1 LIAEGHLPRWKPYL
15 TYGMI
20 PDNMNTYNLLEI
32 SVEFPDFLRIVLLST
47 LKCQINLK
55 PITNKYNSE
64 TLWVCSHL

>member
-1 LIAEGHLPRWKPYL
+1 
-15 TYGMI
+15 
-20 PDNMNTYNLLEI
+20 MNTYNLLEI

-55 PITNKYNSE
+55 PIKNKYNSE